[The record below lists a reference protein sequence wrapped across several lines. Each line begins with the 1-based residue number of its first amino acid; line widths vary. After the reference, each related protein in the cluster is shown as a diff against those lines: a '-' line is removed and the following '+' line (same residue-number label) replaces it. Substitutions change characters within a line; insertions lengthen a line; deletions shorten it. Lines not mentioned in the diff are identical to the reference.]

1 MMYKDGD
8 EGVVQDVET
17 GLELLEKAADQG
29 NADALDVL
37 GRHYY
42 ETEEYENRVSHWE
55 KAAAQ
60 GQPNAQVG
68 LGICYHDGRGV

>member
-1 MMYKDGD
+1 VWYKTTRL
-8 EGVVQDVET
+8 VWSCWKKPQIKVI
-17 GLELLEKAADQG
+17 
-29 NADALDVL
+29 DALDVL

-60 GQPNAQVG
+60 GQPNAQFG